1 MDILQNKGT
10 RPQEDVVC
18 ANAGMAIATYIDLSP
33 VEGFKLAKE
42 SLTSGKAFEAFNK
55 LQNISKE

>member
-10 RPQEDVVC
+10 RSQEDVVC
-18 ANAGMAIATYIDLSP
+18 ANAGMVIATVLDLSP
-33 VEGFKLAKE
+33 FEGFKLAKE

>member
-1 MDILQNKGT
+1 L
-10 RPQEDVVC
+10 C
-18 ANAGMAIATYIDLSP
+18 NAGMAIATALDLSP
-33 VEGFKLAKE
+33 TEGFKLAKE